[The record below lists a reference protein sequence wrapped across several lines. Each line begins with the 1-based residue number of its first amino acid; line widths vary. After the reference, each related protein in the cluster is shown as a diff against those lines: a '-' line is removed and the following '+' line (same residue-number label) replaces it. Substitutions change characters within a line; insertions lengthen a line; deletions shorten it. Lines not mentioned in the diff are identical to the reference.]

1 MEFLKV
7 VLRTCPRVPRD
18 AYAHLGFHMRNGRV
32 IHLVATP
39 RGVEKVVARCDEC
52 VFYQLASSGY
62 IFGGVKL
69 SEGRITVIV
78 TGNGA
83 VKKILRNSPQVVKV
97 EEVSYKNLILTEKQ
111 RNALLHL
118 AMGKGAGDLAKE
130 LGVSRVAALKLIKRA
145 LKKVALLV

>member
-1 MEFLKV
+1 M
-7 VLRTCPRVPRD
+7 
-18 AYAHLGFHMRNGRV
+18 
-32 IHLVATP
+32 
-39 RGVEKVVARCDEC
+39 EKVIARCDEC
-52 VFYQLASSGY
+52 AFYQLASSGY

-69 SEGRITVIV
+69 SEGHITVIV

-83 VKKILRNSPQVVKV
+83 VKKILRSLPQVVKV
-97 EEVSYKNLILTEKQ
+97 EGVSYKNLVLTEKQ

-130 LGVSRVAALKLIKRA
+130 LGISRVAALKLIRRA